1 MEAGSRI
8 GPLAVPNALPAL
20 SATPGEIR
28 WLGSE
33 LGADTDAVLAEFLGR
48 SADDIAK
55 LRRGGLDQP

>member
-33 LGADTDAVLAEFLGR
+33 LGADTAVLAEFLGR